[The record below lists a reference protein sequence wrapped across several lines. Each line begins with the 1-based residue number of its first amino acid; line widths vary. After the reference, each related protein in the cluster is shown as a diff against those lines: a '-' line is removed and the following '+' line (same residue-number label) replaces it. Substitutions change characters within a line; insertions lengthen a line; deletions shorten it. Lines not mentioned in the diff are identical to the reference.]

1 MAVIVFAMLN
11 IVVSPIAGLIFGW
24 KFVAAYDLA
33 ILITA
38 LVFIVYWALL
48 TVYRY
53 GDQGASYSRNTVSNN
68 AAVSIPMSIITE
80 EPQSYSAPVKSSVPC
95 WPAEEP
101 MASSKILWPCA
112 VRQRANYSTWMSSTE
127 RKTSSP

>member
-1 MAVIVFAMLN
+1 MLN

-68 AAVSIPMSIITE
+68 AAVSIPMAIITE
-80 EPQSYSAPVKSSVPC
+80 EPQSYSAPVKSSVPS
-95 WPAEEP
+95 A
-101 MASSKILWPCA
+101 
-112 VRQRANYSTWMSSTE
+112 TE
-127 RKTSSP
+127 SDTFDADIVEICLDGD